1 MITRLKT
8 SKIAK
13 ERLDSL
19 NSVLRMSSNA
29 IILRY
34 AIAKSIECEKDVFND
49 PDAQVLD
56 NSGFEITRQTLF
68 GENEVLYKTLFGLSF
83 KDKDELFFPTLTN
96 MHIERGLK
104 ILEKDYRLAGN
115 KEKFI
120 KNIIN
125 SLSSNDG

>member
-19 NSVLRMSSNA
+19 NTVLRMSSNA
-29 IILRY
+29 VILRY
-34 AIAKSIECEKDVFND
+34 AIAKSIDCEKDVLTD
-49 PDAQVLD
+49 PDAEVLD

-68 GENEVLYKTLFGLSF
+68 GENEVLYKTLFGISYKE
-83 KDKDELFFPTLTN
+83 KDDYFFPTLTN

-104 ILEKDYRLAGN
+104 ILEREYKFAGN

-125 SLSSNDG
+125 KLES

>member
-1 MITRLKT
+1 MVTRLKT
-8 SKIAK
+8 SKISK
-13 ERLDSL
+13 ERLENL
-19 NSVLRMSSNA
+19 NTVLRMSSNA

-34 AIAKSIECEKDVFND
+34 AIAKSIECDKNIFED
-49 PDAQVLD
+49 PDAEVLD

-68 GENEVLYKTLFGLSF
+68 GENEILYKTLFGISY

-104 ILEKDYRLAGN
+104 ILERDYKFAGN

-120 KNIIN
+120 KNII
-125 SLSSNDG
+125 SKI

>member
-1 MITRLKT
+1 MVTRLKT
-8 SKIAK
+8 SKISK
-13 ERLDSL
+13 ERLENL
-19 NSVLRMSSNA
+19 NTVLRMSSNA

-34 AIAKSIECEKDVFND
+34 AIARSIECDKNIFED
-49 PDAQVLD
+49 PDAEVLD

-68 GENEVLYKTLFGLSF
+68 GENEILYKTLFGISY

-104 ILEKDYRLAGN
+104 ILERDYKFAGN

-120 KNIIN
+120 KNII
-125 SLSSNDG
+125 SKI

>member
-8 SKIAK
+8 SKFAK
-13 ERLDSL
+13 ERLENL

-34 AIAKSIECEKDVFND
+34 AIAKSIICEKNIDDD
-49 PDAQVLD
+49 PDALVLD

-68 GENEVLYKTLFGLSF
+68 GENEVLYKTLFGVAHS
-83 KDKDELFFPTLTN
+83 DKDELFFPTLTN

-104 ILEKDYRLAGN
+104 ILERDYKFAGN

-120 KNIIN
+120 KKII
-125 SLSSNDG
+125 GEI

>member
-8 SKIAK
+8 SKISK
-13 ERLDSL
+13 ERLENL

-34 AIAKSIECEKDVFND
+34 AIAKSIKCEKDIFSD
-49 PDAQVLD
+49 PDAEVLD

-68 GENEVLYKTLFGLSF
+68 GENELLYKALMGVSY
-83 KDKDELFFPTLTN
+83 KENDEHFFPTLTN

-104 ILEKDYRLAGN
+104 ILDREYKFAGN
-115 KEKFI
+115 KDKFI
-120 KNIIN
+120 KNIIDN
-125 SLSSNDG
+125 L

>member
-1 MITRLKT
+1 MVTRLKT

-13 ERLDSL
+13 ERLENL

-34 AIAKSIECEKDVFND
+34 AIAKSIECDKDIFKD
-49 PDAQVLD
+49 PDAEVLD

-68 GENEVLYKTLFGLSF
+68 GEAEVLYKALFGVSYEE
-83 KDKDELFFPTLTN
+83 KDESFFPTLTN

-104 ILEKDYRLAGN
+104 ILEKEYKYAGN

-125 SLSSNDG
+125 KL